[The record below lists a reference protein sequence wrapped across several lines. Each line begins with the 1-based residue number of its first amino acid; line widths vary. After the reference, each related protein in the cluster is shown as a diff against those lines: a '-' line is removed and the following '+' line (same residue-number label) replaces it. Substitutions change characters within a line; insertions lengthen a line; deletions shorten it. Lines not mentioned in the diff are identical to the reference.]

1 MRVNASRSSA
11 VGCRRHA
18 AYFTAVDAAFY
29 ATTRVNA
36 ARFFGRWCRR
46 YSANFPAVGATFQTT
61 ARVNA
66 VRLSAVGVALWCP
79 FYCCWCHLLHYGEGK
94 CCPFFGRWCRRCA
107 AHFGAVGAAFYLT
120 TTVNASRVSAVRV
133 GAMLPICLLLVPPLT
148 LCPG

>member
-46 YSANFPAVGATFQTT
+46 YDAHFTAVGAAFYTT

-66 VRLSAVGVALWCP
+66 ARFSAVGV
-79 FYCCWCHLLHYGEGK
+79 GG
-94 CCPFFGRWCRRCA
+94 
-107 AHFGAVGAAFYLT
+107 
-120 TTVNASRVSAVRV
+120 
-133 GAMLPICLLLVPPLT
+133 MLPIFLLLVTPST
-148 LCPG
+148 LR